1 MYIAF
6 QTVNSTSG
14 FKSLAYVESRV
25 LSSVSYTATT
35 SGSYGPQVNTV
46 SFTPGQQA
54 SNLVIFAKSGTSL
67 TTNTMSNLQLG
78 SAFSYFSQ
86 WDYFKTTTISG
97 WTAGTCRRL
106 NYLYYYTNY
115 AAYLASSTTFS
126 STYYEMSGVVCD
138 CDTSGAITTA
148 TITLTTG
155 YLPAKWGITVPG
167 WSAISQ
173 TNGALLHLKANALN
187 IGGPLTTTGI
197 SFPAVGPSM
206 TNAVGEFS
214 IPLPVALDQN
224 VQITI
229 KTPSLSINLPFAFTG
244 TCAVY
249 YNGAK
254 VRAGCNFAYIPT
266 QVDYTLTIL

>member
-1 MYIAF
+1 
-6 QTVNSTSG
+6 
-14 FKSLAYVESRV
+14 V
-25 LSSVSYTATT
+25 LSAISSTATT

-67 TTNTMSNLQLG
+67 TANTMNNLQLG

-86 WDYFKTTTISG
+86 WDYFKNTAING
-97 WTAGTCRRL
+97 WSAGTCRRL

-115 AAYLASSTTFS
+115 AAYLSIGSTFA

-138 CDTSGAITTA
+138 CDTSGAITGA
-148 TITLTTG
+148 TITLATG
-155 YLPAKWGITVPG
+155 YLPSKWGITVPG

-173 TNGALLHLKANALN
+173 QNGALLHLKSNALN

-206 TNAVGEFS
+206 TNAVGELS

-229 KTPSLSINLPFAFTG
+229 KTPSLSTNLPFAFTG

-249 YNGAK
+249 YNGVKA
-254 VRAGCNFAYIPT
+254 RAGCNFAYIST